1 MPYLARISGGL
12 PTWGGYIGWYG
23 WYELRIYAGGA
34 TRRPN
39 VSAAEDVQNQL
50 VV

>member
-1 MPYLARISGGL
+1 LMPYLARISGEL
-12 PTWGGYIGWYG
+12 PTWGGYIG